1 MTETMRE
8 VLRRLESTFRPEISD
23 EMLLAVYLEVSNYD
37 EPDVDNV
44 FSDIHEEVRRTIMER
59 MGAEDPDAVCGGIPY
74 DYPAQGAEALS
85 SLGAL
90 DLPPE
95 MLIFIFKLT
104 AEASGRHHEWQT
116 LHDICRERILRQT
129 RLLKSTDEL
138 PKPKLQNAPNAV
150 KRFKDQSY

>member
-59 MGAEDPDAVCGGIPY
+59 MGADDPDAVCGGIPY
-74 DYPAQGAEALS
+74 DYPECGAAALQFLLS
-85 SLGAL
+85 N

-95 MLIFIFKLT
+95 EHLFMFKLT
-104 AEASGRHHEWQT
+104 DGANDYPEWQAV
-116 LHDICRERILRQT
+116 HDLCRIRILRGMRQ
-129 RLLKSTDEL
+129 
-138 PKPKLQNAPNAV
+138 
-150 KRFKDQSY
+150 QSKANVGR

>member
-1 MTETMRE
+1 MRE

-59 MGAEDPDAVCGGIPY
+59 MGAGDPDAVCGGIPY
-74 DYPAQGAEALS
+74 DYPAQGAEALQF
-85 SLGAL
+85 LVTN

-95 MLIFIFKLT
+95 KLLFMLRLSAGARS
-104 AEASGRHHEWQT
+104 AEWEAIHDLCQARIARRISNHSQLEAYSRAVNLVPHHE
-116 LHDICRERILRQT
+116 
-129 RLLKSTDEL
+129 
-138 PKPKLQNAPNAV
+138 
-150 KRFKDQSY
+150 

>member
-74 DYPAQGAEALS
+74 DYPAQGAEALHF
-85 SLGAL
+85 LVAN

-95 MLIFIFKLT
+95 KLLFMLRLSAGST
-104 AEASGRHHEWQT
+104 GAEWQAIHHLCLVRIMSRINELPHFEAQSYTVNLAAHHE
-116 LHDICRERILRQT
+116 
-129 RLLKSTDEL
+129 
-138 PKPKLQNAPNAV
+138 A
-150 KRFKDQSY
+150 

>member
-59 MGAEDPDAVCGGIPY
+59 MGADDPDAVCGGIPY
-74 DYPAQGAEALS
+74 DYPAQGAEALQY
-85 SLGAL
+85 LITN

-95 MLIFIFKLT
+95 KLLFMLRLSAGST
-104 AEASGRHHEWQT
+104 GAEWKAT
-116 LHDICRERILRQT
+116 HDLCRTRIVAWINCYT
-129 RLLKSTDEL
+129 PHSFS
-138 PKPKLQNAPNAV
+138 PPIKP
-150 KRFKDQSY
+150 

>member
-8 VLRRLESTFRPEISD
+8 VLRRLEKTFRPEISD

-44 FSDIHEEVRRTIMER
+44 FSDVHEEVRRTIMER

-74 DYPAQGAEALS
+74 DYPAQGAEALQF
-85 SLGAL
+85 LVTN

-95 MLIFIFKLT
+95 KLLFMLRLSECSCYLLQWRAI
-104 AEASGRHHEWQT
+104 
-116 LHDICRERILRQT
+116 HDLCRVKILDRMKNRDQ
-129 RLLKSTDEL
+129 
-138 PKPKLQNAPNAV
+138 KPKKAL
-150 KRFKDQSY
+150 SGS